1 MVIVCAPRSCVPDFG
16 RGGGVGRIAG
26 MGDVRSRVPVVAGL
40 AYREQLAQRPS
51 TFEVTLVAE
60 PENRYFRHA
69 IAVMGGGAKLGYV
82 APEVGLRY
90 FDVVS
95 AATPPLTCPARR
107 GARSDHETSGI
118 EMLLDFPALPEPA

>member
-1 MVIVCAPRSCVPDFG
+1 
-16 RGGGVGRIAG
+16 

-60 PENRYFRHA
+60 PENRYFPSCDRGDA
-69 IAVMGGGAKLGYV
+69 GRGQARLRCARGGVAVFRV
-82 APEVGLRY
+82 I
-90 FDVVS
+90 S
-95 AATPPLTCPARR
+95 AAPPPLTCPARR

-118 EMLLDFPALPEPA
+118 ELLLDFSALPEPA